1 MSSHD
6 VSLSNASHYNYANYT
21 ELVPLPTIRQDQS
34 FTSSHLRANTDEVT
48 VTQDGVTVTTT
59 VSAAAMMPPAMA
71 MLTLPASPAS
81 RAFADEA
88 AQQRLLARKTALLE
102 QYHLCPQSAE
112 HVAQQRR
119 QHEVN
124 VLRDGESEHN
134 AANTATHLD
143 VVSPTDCN
151 KYTACYADIATAAAG
166 VDVGAPT
173 SEAPAPAALRAPVAA
188 NQDLVDLFFL
198 EGSDAVNGMSFSAY
212 PVYGARTAAARRDAV
227 RAVFEKYNVDMQLP
241 ALPAALA
248 ADPQRSR
255 PQRRLHTV
263 VARDSVETREQYWRR
278 LANVYI
284 QKGVNDA
291 AIAAAA
297 ANPTSPAVDTKPA
310 YEPEDPFYM
319 IDLGRVVEQMARW
332 RHELP
337 MVRPH
342 FAVKCNPNL
351 AIMEV
356 LGALGAGFDC
366 ASKEE
371 IHLVLDNHLVDSADD
386 IVFANPCKQLGDLRE
401 ARACGVTYV
410 TVDNVAEMEKIGRL
424 LPSARAIL
432 RIRTNDAAAKCA
444 FSTKF
449 GVGLDNV
456 EDLLRAARQHNVE
469 VYGVSFHVGSGNG
482 DQSAYVAALRDA
494 HRVFQIAAG
503 YGFNCTVLD
512 IGGGYPG
519 TEPEAGSGETSFEA
533 IARAMRPVLEELF
546 GGGDVTIISEP
557 GRYFTAAT
565 HALAMNVF
573 ASRVLRLS
581 DVEKENCK
589 AFQNVVN
596 MDEPEEYQYYVNDGL
611 YHSFNCIVF
620 DHAHPTLLLLND
632 GDGADVIVA
641 NGDDNNEVQSEEEE
655 EEGGEATVDG
665 APTHDSLFISTWD
678 RRRHLARRPLRIT
691 TIFGPTCDSMD
702 CILKK
707 QPFPEMKLGDWLLVP
722 DMGSYTTAAGCP
734 FNGFATRR
742 REWVSSVTL

>member
-1 MSSHD
+1 MSNHD
-6 VSLSNASHYNYANYT
+6 VSLSNASHYNHANYT
-21 ELVPLPTIRQDQS
+21 ELVPLPTIAQTPTHH
-34 FTSSHLRANTDEVT
+34 FAHDENHVT
-48 VTQDGVTVTTT
+48 ITENGVTMTTT
-59 VSAAAMMPPAMA
+59 VSAAAMMTATAP
-71 MLTLPASPAS
+71 LPVSPVH
-81 RAFADEA
+81 AFDEA
-88 AQQRLLARKTALLE
+88 AQRRLLARKTALLE
-102 QYHLCPQSAE
+102 QYRMYPQSADRL
-112 HVAQQRR
+112 AQQRR
-119 QHEVN
+119 HHEASH
-124 VLRDGESEHN
+124 LRDADDSDG
-134 AANTATHLD
+134 AALSPSLL
-143 VVSPTDCN
+143 SPTDCN
-151 KYTACYADIATAAAG
+151 KTSAAYAQTVAMATNEKG
-166 VDVGAPT
+166 GADRHT
-173 SEAPAPAALRAPVAA
+173 PVAA
-188 NQDLVDLFFL
+188 SQDLVDLFFL

-212 PVYGARTAAARRDAV
+212 PIYGERTAAERRAAV
-227 RAVFEKYNVDMQLP
+227 RAVFEKYGVDMQLP
-241 ALPAALA
+241 ASPAVLA
-248 ADPQRSR
+248 AAPAHR
-255 PQRRLHTV
+255 QRRLRTV
-263 VARDSVETREQYWRR
+263 LPRDSVETREQYWRR
-278 LANVYI
+278 LSNVYI
-284 QKGVNDA
+284 QKGVKA
-291 AIAAAA
+291 AMAAA
-297 ANPTSPAVDTKPA
+297 ANPTGSNKPA
-310 YEPEDPFYM
+310 FEAEDPFYM

-366 ASKEE
+366 ASKDE
-371 IHLVLDNHLVDSADD
+371 IHLVLDNHLVDSPDD

-410 TVDNVAEMEKIGRL
+410 TVDNVPEMEKIGRM
-424 LPSARAIL
+424 LPSARAII
-432 RIRTNDAAAKCA
+432 RIKTNDAAAKCA

-449 GVGLDNV
+449 GAGMDDV
-456 EDLLRAARQHNVE
+456 ESLLQAARQHNVE

-482 DQSAYVAALRDA
+482 DQSAYVSALRDSY
-494 HRVFQIAAG
+494 RVFQLAAG

-519 TEPEAGSGETSFEA
+519 TEPIPGSGETSFET

-573 ASRVLRLS
+573 ATRTLRLS
-581 DVEKENCK
+581 DVEKENCQ

-632 GDGADVIVA
+632 GDGADDTAEGVA
-641 NGDDNNEVQSEEEE
+641 SAAVDDVDSEEE
-655 EEGGEATVDG
+655 GEPTVDG
-665 APTHDSLFISTWD
+665 APTNDSLFVSAWD
-678 RRRHLARRPLRIT
+678 RRRNLTRRPLRIT

-707 QPFPEMKLGDWLLVP
+707 QPFPEMKLGDWLLAP

-742 REWVSSVTL
+742 REWVSSVAL